1 MSLSEEAIQLLM
13 NEGHAPHEHIVELDD
28 GTLWEVDNNGTVR
41 QLKATVTHQAK
52 SPFSLHT
59 LTGLVDYIKA
69 NLERTEEKL
78 FLHIKNNDTVEL
90 KGMLDIDGSREKLV
104 VAEAVVPTFQFDTF
118 HPSED
123 FLIALNARFVDE
135 LDRKKLIAF
144 SGNVKEDNARQ
155 TSDDGF
161 SQKTTVKRGI
171 SQAGEEIVPNPVRL
185 APYRTFLEVE
195 QPDSDF
201 VFRMKEGPLFG
212 LFEADGGAWK
222 NKAIQNI
229 EAYLS
234 EELETEITSKRIT
247 ILA

>member
-1 MSLSEEAIQLLM
+1 MSLSKEAIELLM
-13 NEGHAPHEHIVELDD
+13 NEGHEPREHIVRIED
-28 GTLWEVDNNGTVR
+28 GTYWEVNNEGSVR
-41 QLKATVTHQAK
+41 QL
-52 SPFSLHT
+52 SPRVMTQSKEPLALRT
-59 LTGLVDYIKA
+59 LTGLVDYIKS
-69 NLERTEEKL
+69 NLERTEDKL
-78 FLHIKNNDTVEL
+78 FLHVKNNDTVEL
-90 KGMLDIDGSREKLV
+90 KGMLDIDGSRETLV
-104 VAEAVVPTFQFDTF
+104 VAEAVVPTFRFDTF

-222 NKAIQNI
+222 NQAIQNI
-229 EAYLS
+229 ETYLR
-234 EELETEITSKRIT
+234 EELEAEINKRRIT